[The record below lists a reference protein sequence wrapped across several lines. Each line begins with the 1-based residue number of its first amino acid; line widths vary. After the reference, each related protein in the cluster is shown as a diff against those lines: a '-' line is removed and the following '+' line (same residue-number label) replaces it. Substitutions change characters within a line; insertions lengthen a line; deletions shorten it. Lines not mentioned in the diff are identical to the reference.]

1 MMNNNFSVGD
11 RVVCINDEKPRDF
24 KDHHYPN
31 WVKKDEVYH
40 IRKVLYN
47 DDIVT
52 GVLLREIKNPPLL
65 IPLIN
70 AIQEGAFAEWRFD
83 MLKSAYLINEETNV
97 HKESFEE
104 FKRKKSEEKKYL
116 QNEKEN

>member
-1 MMNNNFSVGD
+1 MTNNNFSVGD
-11 RVVCINDEKPRDF
+11 RVVCVNDEKPKDF
-24 KDHHYPN
+24 KAHHYPN

-40 IRKVLYN
+40 IRRVVNN

-52 GVLLREIKNPPLL
+52 GVLLNEIKNPLLL

-70 AIQEGAFAEWRFD
+70 AIQEGAFAQWRFETI
-83 MLKSAYLINEETNV
+83 KSAYLINEEINV
-97 HKESFEE
+97 KEQSFKD

-116 QNEKEN
+116 QNEN